1 MRRGIIL
8 LFIQLIAS
16 IAFFIATVI
25 IARYLGP
32 EDFGDFSA
40 AYSVASVA
48 YMIALLGADVIATN
62 VIAVSIKAQKEG
74 QIKAFVIYVFI
85 IVALLSIFYY
95 IMAVCTY
102 WISKN
107 VFLLKYTHPVFI
119 AVIFIPV
126 MALTFFFYRVLISF
140 SKPILANALFKI
152 LINLSMLFLA
162 SLMFFVESFRRSHI
176 AVVLFML
183 AWIVTFSVMLFILA
197 KRMKIFTPVRD
208 KIEYRSWLNSGLSG
222 LPYTLALFTLPYLAI
237 IGAEVFLANEDSVG
251 IFATAASFSQ
261 VIANNFI
268 ACIQSVALA
277 PIAIAIYNKKLLDVR
292 VILNKHFIIIG
303 GLCITLVVIIFFF
316 GKDLLLIYGEKY
328 TSGSNILTI
337 FIITQSIILIGCLA
351 APILIYLKK
360 NIIVFLSS
368 ILLIVF
374 LVGFISVLGYVFQE
388 QGLAIGVL
396 LAVLIVFLFQNIY
409 AYSLTSKN

>member
-1 MRRGIIL
+1 MRRGITL

-48 YMIALLGADVIATN
+48 YMIALLGADVIAMN
-62 VIAVSIKAQKEG
+62 VIAVSIKAQKKG
-74 QIKAFVIYVFI
+74 QIKAFIIYVFI
-85 IVALLSIFYY
+85 IVTLLSIFYY
-95 IMAVCTY
+95 IIAIFTY
-102 WISKN
+102 WLSKN
-107 VFLLKYTHPVFI
+107 IFVLKYTHPVFV
-119 AVIFIPV
+119 AVIFIPI
-126 MALTFFFYRVLISF
+126 MALTFFFYRVFISL

-152 LINLSMLFLA
+152 LINFSMLFLA
-162 SLMFFVESFRRSHI
+162 SLMFFVEAFRSSHV
-176 AVVLFML
+176 AVILFMV
-183 AWIVTFSVMLFILA
+183 AWIITFVVMLFILA
-197 KRMKIFTPVRD
+197 KRMRVFIPIRD
-208 KIEYRSWLNSGLSG
+208 KIEYKSWLNSGLSG

-277 PIAIAIYNKKLLDVR
+277 PIAIAIYNKRFIDVKT
-292 VILNKHFIIIG
+292 ILNKNFVVTG
-303 GLCITLVVIIFFF
+303 GLCIVLMILIFFF
-316 GKDLLLIYGEKY
+316 GKDFLLIYGEKY

-337 FIITQSIILIGCLA
+337 FIITQSIILVGCLA
-351 APILIYLKK
+351 APVLLYLKK
-360 NIIVFLSS
+360 NTIVFLSS
-368 ILLIVF
+368 VLLIFF
-374 LVGFISVLGYVFQE
+374 LIIFISVLGYVFQE
-388 QGLAIGVL
+388 KGLAIGVL
-396 LAVLIVFLFQNIY
+396 LAVFTIFLFQNIY
-409 AYSLTSKN
+409 AYRLTSKT